1 MHRTDNLTYDC
12 ILFDID
18 GVLVDIRKSYNAAIK
33 ETVEYVLKFI
43 TGNSF
48 QALVTDQII
57 LKFRQCG
64 GFNNDIDTSYA
75 IILAILANPP
85 KNLSQGREFLAKV
98 AENCDE
104 SGYVSVEKFLAI
116 YDIDRWKKILAY
128 PAPLKESM
136 LARVFDEIFYG
147 PDLFR
152 KQDHLEPK
160 YCTAGRPLIKNDK
173 LVVSAET
180 VNKLN
185 KMFDGSLALVSGRSR
200 VAAEYSLQPIIK
212 YFNHDAC
219 VFLEDKRREYA
230 KPNPYAIKHAMK
242 VMRAKT
248 AVYVGDSAEDLLMAR
263 RAEKE
268 TGAKIAFVGVYGNSS
283 EPDKTID
290 KFKQESVEVIIRS
303 ANQLPNIIN
312 KVQSC
317 SLTHI
322 WLLPEERRELKG
334 SQRRRR

>member
-1 MHRTDNLTYDC
+1 MYDC

-48 QALVTDQII
+48 RALVTDQII
-57 LKFRQCG
+57 LRFRQSG

-85 KNLSQGREFLAKV
+85 KNLSQGRKFLAKV

-104 SGYVSVEKFLAI
+104 TGYVSVEKFLAI
-116 YDIDRWKKILAY
+116 YDIDKWKKILTY
-128 PAPLKESM
+128 PAPVKESM

-152 KQDHLEPK
+152 KQDHLEPR
-160 YCTAGRPLIKNDK
+160 YCTTSRPMIKNDK
-173 LVVSAET
+173 LAVNAKT
-180 VNKLN
+180 MNKLN
-185 KMFDGSLALVSGRSR
+185 KIFDGNLALISGRSR
-200 VAAEYSLQPIIK
+200 LAAEHSLQPIIK
-212 YFNHDAC
+212 YFNYDAC

-242 VMRAKT
+242 VMHAKT
-248 AVYVGDSAEDLLMAR
+248 AIYVGDSAEDLLMVK

-268 TGAKIAFVGVYGNSS
+268 IGAQIAFVGIYGNSS
-283 EPDKTID
+283 EPGKTID
-290 KFKQESVEVIIRS
+290 KFKQEDAEAIIRS
-303 ANQLPNIIN
+303 VNQLPNIIN
-312 KVQSC
+312 KVRIC
-317 SLTHI
+317 SLRHT

-334 SQRRRR
+334 SQRRQR